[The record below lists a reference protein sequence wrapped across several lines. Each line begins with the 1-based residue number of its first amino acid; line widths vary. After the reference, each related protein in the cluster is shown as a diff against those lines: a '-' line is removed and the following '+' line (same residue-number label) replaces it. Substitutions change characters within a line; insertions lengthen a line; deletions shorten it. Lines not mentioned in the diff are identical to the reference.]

1 MSYPKPESVRILY
14 KAGSSTATLFTTI
27 DGKNRYESL
36 TQDQLTWLLQDI
48 SEALRKINKRSAK
61 TAANLRDA
69 IHLESAA
76 IAPQTSHLIEA
87 ARAAAEE
94 LERR

>member
-1 MSYPKPESVRILY
+1 VSYPNPESVRIHY
-14 KAGSSTATLFTTI
+14 KTGSSTATLFTAI

-48 SEALRKINKRSAK
+48 SEALRKINKRGAK
-61 TAANLRDA
+61 TAANLRAA

-76 IAPQTSHLIEA
+76 IAPQTTELIEA